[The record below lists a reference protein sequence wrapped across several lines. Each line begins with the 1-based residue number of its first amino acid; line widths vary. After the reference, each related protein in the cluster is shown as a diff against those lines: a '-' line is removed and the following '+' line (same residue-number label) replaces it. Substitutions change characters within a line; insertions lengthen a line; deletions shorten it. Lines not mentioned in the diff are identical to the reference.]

1 MTRFRIIPHKKRSTP
16 RGPYNFLDPLRN
28 YVNQNDQATSQP
40 TDGHEGSKGS
50 YTINN
55 EDK

>member
-55 EDK
+55 GDE